1 MDTVI
6 IRKHDSVYN
15 RIIADPGIIMEIAD
29 QFTFEIPNAKFH
41 PLVRNK
47 VWDGK
52 IRLLNTLNGLLY
64 AGLAKHL
71 ADFCRKRDYEVEYE
85 DLKAQE
91 EFSVIEAKD
100 KIDWM
105 KLTKEPRDYQ
115 IDAYIHAI
123 RNRRAVLLSPTAS
136 GKSLIIYMLTQH
148 YDTKTLIIVP
158 TTSLVH
164 QMASDFYDY
173 GLEEE
178 VHKIMGG
185 EEKTSDKRVFISTW
199 QSIYK
204 LPITWFAQFNLVIGD
219 ECHLFAAKSLISIMT
234 KLTKCEKR
242 FGFTG
247 TLDGSKTN
255 AMVLEGLFGP
265 TRKVTT
271 TAELMNRGTIAQLK
285 IKALVLKYTDEE
297 KKLISK
303 TDYQTELD
311 FIVTNPKRNKFIK
324 NLVLSLEGN
333 TIVFFNFVEKHGKVL
348 YDLLKDNKHNR
359 KVFFIS
365 GEVDA
370 SKREEIRKAVE
381 IEKNCII
388 LASSGTTSTGTNII
402 NLQNVIFTSPSKS
415 RVRNLQSIGRTL
427 RKSESKLNAT
437 LYDIADDL
445 SWKSNRNHTLN
456 HFMERIKIYTS
467 ESFDYKI
474 YPIDLH

>member
-1 MDTVI
+1 
-6 IRKHDSVYN
+6 
-15 RIIADPGIIMEIAD
+15 
-29 QFTFEIPNAKFH
+29 
-41 PLVRNK
+41 
-47 VWDGK
+47 
-52 IRLLNTLNGLLY
+52 
-64 AGLAKHL
+64 
-71 ADFCRKRDYEVEYE
+71 
-85 DLKAQE
+85 
-91 EFSVIEAKD
+91 
-100 KIDWM
+100 
-105 KLTKEPRDYQ
+105 
-115 IDAYIHAI
+115 
-123 RNRRAVLLSPTAS
+123 
-136 GKSLIIYMLTQH
+136 
-148 YDTKTLIIVP
+148 
-158 TTSLVH
+158 
-164 QMASDFYDY
+164 MASDFYDY

-204 LPITWFAQFNLVIGD
+204 LPVAWFAQFNLVIGD

-234 KLTKCEKR
+234 KLTGCEKR

-311 FIVTNPKRNKFIK
+311 FIVTNSKRNKFIK

-348 YDLLKDNKHNR
+348 YDLLKDNQHNR

>member
-29 QFTFEIPNAKFH
+29 HFTFEVPNAKFH
-41 PLVRNK
+41 PMVRNK

-52 IRLLNTLNGLLY
+52 IRLLNPLNGLLY
-64 AGLAKHL
+64 SGLSEHL
-71 ADFCRKRDYEVEYE
+71 TDFCQKRDYEVEYE
-85 DLKAQE
+85 GLLAQE

-100 KIDWM
+100 KIAWM
-105 KLTKEPRDYQ
+105 NLTKTPRDYQ
-115 IDAYIHAI
+115 IDAYVHAV
-123 RNRRAVLLSPTAS
+123 RNRRSVLLSPTAS

-173 GLEEE
+173 GLQEE
-178 VHKIMGG
+178 VHKIMSG
-185 EEKTSDKRVFISTW
+185 EEKTSNKRIFCSTW

-204 LPITWFAQFNLVIGD
+204 LPASWFAQFNLVIGD
-219 ECHLFAAKSLISIMT
+219 EAHLFKAKSLTSIMT
-234 KLTKCEKR
+234 KLTSCDNK

-247 TLDGSKTN
+247 TLDGTQTN
-255 AMVLEGLFGP
+255 KLVLEGLFGP

-271 TAELMNRGTIAQLK
+271 TAELMEKGTIAQLK

-333 TIVFFNFVEKHGKVL
+333 TMVFFNYVEKHGKVL
-348 YDLLKDNKHNR
+348 YDLLKDNKYNR

-370 SKREEIRKAVE
+370 ETREAIRKAVE
-381 IEKNCII
+381 VEKNCII
-388 LASSGTTSTGTNII
+388 LASSGTTSTGTNIV
-402 NLQNVIFTSPSKS
+402 NLQNVVFTSPSKS
-415 RVRNLQSIGRTL
+415 RIRNLQSIGRTL
-427 RKSESKLNAT
+427 RKSETKLNAT

-445 SWKSNRNHTLN
+445 SWKSKRNHTLN
-456 HFMERIKIYTS
+456 HFVERIKIYTS

-474 YPIDLH
+474 YPIDLQ

>member
-6 IRKHDSVYN
+6 IRKHDSVHN

-29 QFTFEIPNAKFH
+29 HFTFEVPNAKFH
-41 PLVRNK
+41 PMVRNK

-52 IRLLNTLNGLLY
+52 IRLLNPLNGLLY
-64 AGLAKHL
+64 AGLAEHL
-71 ADFCRKRDYEVEYE
+71 ANFCQKRDYEVEYE
-85 DLKAQE
+85 GLKAQE

-100 KIDWM
+100 KIAWM
-105 KLTKEPRDYQ
+105 NLTKEPRDYQ
-115 IDAYIHAI
+115 IDAYIHAV

-185 EEKTSDKRVFISTW
+185 EEKTSNKRIFVSTW
-199 QSIYK
+199 QSIFK
-204 LPITWFAQFNLVIGD
+204 LPAAWFAQFNLVIGD
-219 ECHLFAAKSLISIMT
+219 ECHLFAAKSLTSIMT
-234 KLTKCEKR
+234 KLTKCENR

-255 AMVLEGLFGP
+255 KLVLEGLFGP

-271 TAELMNRGTIAQLK
+271 TAELMDRGTIAQLK

-297 KKLISK
+297 KKLINK

-370 SKREEIRKAVE
+370 SEREEIRKAVE
-381 IEKNCII
+381 IEQNCII

-445 SWKSNRNHTLN
+445 SWKSKRNHTLN
-456 HFMERIKIYTS
+456 HFVERIKIYTS